1 MLLLIRAIIAVLTF
15 LSQLIISIFLPL
27 PVLKLLVKPSFQQ
40 LPSLQPKFWLVLK
53 LQLQQR
59 LALQLQF

>member
-15 LSQLIISIFLPL
+15 LSQPIISIFLPL
-27 PVLKLLVKPSFQQ
+27 PVLKLLVKPSFLQ

-53 LQLQQR
+53 LQLEQR
-59 LALQLQF
+59 LALPLQF